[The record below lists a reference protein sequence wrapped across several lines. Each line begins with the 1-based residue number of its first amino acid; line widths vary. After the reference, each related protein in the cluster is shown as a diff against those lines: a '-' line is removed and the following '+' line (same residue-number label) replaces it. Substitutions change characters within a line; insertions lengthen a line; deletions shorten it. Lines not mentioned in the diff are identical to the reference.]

1 MKKKLLTIV
10 VVVSMIFCMLPFGL
24 VLSSAAG
31 AETENESAM
40 GYCGP
45 ADGATGTWGSS
56 VSWAYANGILYINGT
71 GPMGDFVRD
80 QTPWEAFRD
89 RITTITVAEGV
100 TSVGANAFADIA
112 AMTSDGTLVTLN
124 VSLPS
129 TLETIGDD
137 AFAGCVSLLQIGLPG
152 NLTTLGNAAF
162 QNSGLVQIGLP
173 DSVSMLG
180 THVFDGCTS
189 FANSGLTAIV
199 VPYMTRSV
207 GKTAFVGCTSLTDIG
222 TSSMDPIFDTSDFD
236 ITSAVRI
243 HGPEGSA
250 VAQTVADLNAQ
261 GYALSYTTEA
271 MPEITYPAVQPVTF
285 TPVMMQDGQIYS
297 AYGNTDAAAMQI
309 DSTDLAGT
317 AASEAE
323 LAASQVT
330 DTAGAETDVTTDA
343 AATDGSTADTSTYI
357 DENGETVIDN
367 SAEAL
372 SSRRRMGVMRAASAD
387 AVSSGSIE
395 NSALEWE
402 VAADGT
408 LRISGSG
415 AMENYT
421 AASEQPWVSLKDNIS
436 SIAVATG
443 VTAIGDY
450 AFSDLTNVT
459 YVQLMDDTIKT
470 IGKNAFSGCTGL
482 TEIEIPK
489 SVTSVGASA
498 FSGCS
503 AAKKVTA
510 NSATTTFDT
519 PFPASP

>member
-45 ADGATGTWGSS
+45 ADGATGTWSSS

-112 AMTSDGTLVTLN
+112 AMTADGTLVTLN

-189 FANSGLTAIV
+189 LSAVSLSPAVYIIPDYAFAGCTALTAVQIPEGVVAITESAFANSYVPDGHRDIV
-199 VPYMTRSV
+199 
-207 GKTAFVGCTSLTDIG
+207 
-222 TSSMDPIFDTSDFD
+222 
-236 ITSAVRI
+236 
-243 HGPEGSA
+243 HGP
-250 VAQTVADLNAQ
+250 D
-261 GYALSYTTEA
+261 
-271 MPEITYPAVQPVTF
+271 F
-285 TPVMMQDGQIYS
+285 
-297 AYGNTDAAAMQI
+297 
-309 DSTDLAGT
+309 
-317 AASEAE
+317 
-323 LAASQVT
+323 
-330 DTAGAETDVTTDA
+330 
-343 AATDGSTADTSTYI
+343 
-357 DENGETVIDN
+357 
-367 SAEAL
+367 
-372 SSRRRMGVMRAASAD
+372 
-387 AVSSGSIE
+387 
-395 NSALEWE
+395 
-402 VAADGT
+402 
-408 LRISGSG
+408 
-415 AMENYT
+415 
-421 AASEQPWVSLKDNIS
+421 
-436 SIAVATG
+436 
-443 VTAIGDY
+443 
-450 AFSDLTNVT
+450 
-459 YVQLMDDTIKT
+459 
-470 IGKNAFSGCTGL
+470 
-482 TEIEIPK
+482 
-489 SVTSVGASA
+489 
-498 FSGCS
+498 
-503 AAKKVTA
+503 
-510 NSATTTFDT
+510 
-519 PFPASP
+519 